1 MCSESPIYILYIDE
15 TKLDSSYLDGHLE
28 IPGYQYSPYRKG
40 RKKNEGNKIV
50 FIREDFWQ
58 RYFRND
64 LSRSNIPRKFWFIN
78 YVYLPPYNNSKG
90 IFSSKLSNTLNV
102 ATKKYEN
109 ILIIGDLDTSNRH
122 FKQTKK
128 VIGTTYPIYV
138 IHSRRKTDITCVKST
153 NITSTNVLL
162 KNKSRRFHHTFE
174 IDVRD
179 CHKVILTFFKA
190 YFKKLFLKN
199 IE

>member
-1 MCSESPIYILYIDE
+1 M
-15 TKLDSSYLDGHLE
+15 
-28 IPGYQYSPYRKG
+28 
-40 RKKNEGNKIV
+40 
-50 FIREDFWQ
+50 
-58 RYFRND
+58 
-64 LSRSNIPRKFWFIN
+64 SRSNIPKKFWFIN